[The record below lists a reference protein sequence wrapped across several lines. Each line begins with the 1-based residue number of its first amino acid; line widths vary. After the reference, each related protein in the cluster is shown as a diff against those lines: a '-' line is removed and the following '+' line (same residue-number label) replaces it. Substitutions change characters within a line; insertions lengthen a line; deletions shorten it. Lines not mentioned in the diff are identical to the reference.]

1 MDRFIIR
8 GGLRLKGEVEV
19 SGSKNATLPIQVAA
33 AILAD
38 SPSTIRNAPDLRD
51 VRFMGNVLEHLGAKV
66 NQDGS
71 TLHIDPRRLS
81 GFEAPYEFVSQM
93 RASIY
98 VLGPLLA
105 RFGRAKV
112 SFPGGCAFGPRPVD
126 LHIRGMEALGAQVK
140 IEHGYIVAEA
150 DKLEGREINLRGP
163 HGSSVGATGN
173 VMMAATLAEGKT
185 VIREAACEPEIVDLA
200 AFLNAMGAQIEGAG
214 TPVIEV
220 HGVKR
225 LSGVEYTII
234 PDRIE
239 AGTFMVA
246 AAITEGRV
254 KIKNAVPEHLES
266 VSEKLS
272 EMGVKM
278 EWDEDGVVVWREGE
292 LKAVDV
298 RTSPFPGFPTDMQP
312 IITSLLAVTPG
323 ISVVTE
329 TVYYERFKH
338 ASELNR
344 MGADI
349 RIEANTAIIRGV
361 ERLSGAPVMASDLRS
376 GAALV
381 LAGLIAEGETSVS
394 RVYHIDRGYEYLERK
409 LAALGA
415 DISRVKE

>member
-1 MDRFIIR
+1 MDLFVIR
-8 GGLRLKGEVEV
+8 GGNRLKGEVEL
-19 SGSKNATLPIQVAA
+19 SGSKNATLPIEVAA

-38 SPSTIRNAPDLRD
+38 SPCKIRNAPDLRD
-51 VRFMGNVLEHLGAKV
+51 VRFMGSLLEHLGV
-66 NQDGS
+66 RVEYENS
-71 TLHIDPRRLS
+71 TLHIDPRTLS
-81 GFEAPYEFVSQM
+81 RYEAPYEFVSQM

-105 RFGRAKV
+105 RFGKAKV

-126 LHIRGMEALGAQVK
+126 LHIKGMEALGAKVR
-140 IEHGYIVAEA
+140 IEHGYIIAEA
-150 DKLEGREINLRGP
+150 ERLRGREMDLLGP

-173 VMMAATLAEGKT
+173 VMMAAALAEGVT
-185 VIREAACEPEIVDLA
+185 MIRGAAREPEIVDLA
-200 AFLNAMGAQIEGAG
+200 QFLNAMGARIDGAG
-214 TPVIEV
+214 TPVITI
-220 HGVKR
+220 HGVKELR
-225 LSGVEYTII
+225 GVEYTVI

-246 AAITEGRV
+246 TAITGGEVR
-254 KIKNAVPEHLES
+254 IKGAVPQHLEAA
-266 VSEKLS
+266 SEKLS
-272 EMGVKM
+272 EIGLSI
-278 EWDEDGVVVWREGE
+278 EWEEDGVRVSRDGE
-292 LKAVDV
+292 LRAVDV

-323 ISVVTE
+323 ISVITE

-349 RIEANTAIIRGV
+349 RIEANTAIIHGV

-381 LAGLIAEGETSVS
+381 VAGLAAEGETIVS
-394 RVYHIDRGYEYLERK
+394 RVYHIDRGYEQLERK
-409 LAALGA
+409 LKALGA
-415 DISRVKE
+415 DISRRSK